1 MTVYRGDASS
11 NFEVKNI
18 PSRYGFKA
26 LFFTNNLQVSRM
38 YAHHLAHEKRNWKG
52 GAVYEFNIPEPSK
65 IIDFKDEVTHSRIFR
80 NLIFDLHKQEVN
92 SALITNCFD
101 YPKLTENITILSS
114 DIVVV
119 FDFELIN
126 DYKLIES
133 NVIL

>member
-11 NFEVKNI
+11 EFKVENI
-18 PSRYGFKA
+18 FSRYGFKA
-26 LFFTNNLQVSRM
+26 LFFTNNIQVARM
-38 YAHHLAHEKRNWKG
+38 YAHFLAMKNGVRNG
-52 GAVYEFNIPEPSK
+52 GAIYEFNIPEPLK
-65 IIDFKDEVTHSRIFR
+65 FIDFKDEVTHSRIFR

-114 DIVVV
+114 DILVV